1 MTEHA
6 ADSRGPADSA
16 ARAAR
21 ARRELWIWLTPVL
34 LALALLSIAGAS
46 RAWAPR
52 GWMPEPLLGLVLLGG
67 ALAGA
72 LHRPFGGASLALGAV
87 IVYPGFEHL
96 GIVPV
101 AVLVPFA
108 LAGAE
113 LLQRWIEAHR
123 DLPLPERRSLSRLA
137 GWVAI
142 AELSVLAAGA
152 IFLLVPD
159 RFALAAMVSAL
170 VWLAIPAAYE
180 LIIRRSVRRESALDF
195 LRSQTPLL
203 YDLAGLVLGA
213 LVVVVA
219 GGAGW
224 VTAWVVLGAFALLAG
239 EAARNG
245 LAAAGHV
252 RRLDEAHRLRRAGAA
267 LAEGG
272 AGILGV
278 AEQVRTECA
287 ALLPFSWFQLELE
300 APDLGRR
307 SWSAAAAAPLEE
319 GEPQPPPQPPAL
331 PGIHRRGAWHRL
343 ERTLAADGVRLGELR
358 LWCDPRRLEPR
369 AAEML
374 DALLPQMGA
383 SVRGALLDRATR
395 TDRLTGAASRRVLE
409 QRLAEAFAVARE
421 EGRSMAVVLCDLDH
435 FKRINDSFGHAA
447 GDRALAAVAAVLLAP
462 NRGRDL
468 CARFGGE
475 EFVLLF
481 EETDGETALE
491 ISERLRRRIEALEI
505 DADGRRLELTMSF
518 GVAAFPELHVRG
530 PGELLE
536 LADAALYTA
545 KHLGRNLCLL
555 DIGGGTLRTAAGDRV
570 EVAEPPEPRAPVFF
584 A

>member
-1 MTEHA
+1 MTERA
-6 ADSRGPADSA
+6 ADATGPDDA
-16 ARAAR
+16 ATRAAR

-34 LALALLSIAGAS
+34 LALALLSLAGAS

-152 IFLLVPD
+152 TFLLLPD

-195 LRSQTPLL
+195 LRSQAPLL

-267 LAEGG
+267 LAEGRRRHSRGRRAGARRMRGPPAVLLVPARARGSRPG
-272 AGILGV
+272 AG
-278 AEQVRTECA
+278 
-287 ALLPFSWFQLELE
+287 ELVGG
-300 APDLGRR
+300 GR
-307 SWSAAAAAPLEE
+307 W
-319 GEPQPPPQPPAL
+319 
-331 PGIHRRGAWHRL
+331 
-343 ERTLAADGVRLGELR
+343 
-358 LWCDPRRLEPR
+358 R
-369 AAEML
+369 ARA
-374 DALLPQMGA
+374 G
-383 SVRGALLDRATR
+383 GTRAT
-395 TDRLTGAASRRVLE
+395 TGAAGSPRHSP
-409 QRLAEAFAVARE
+409 ARGV
-421 EGRSMAVVLCDLDH
+421 EGRRTRAGRAAADRLGPPLVRPAAD
-435 FKRINDSFGHAA
+435 RAA
-447 GDRALAAVAAVLLAP
+447 GARAASTASCRRWP
-462 NRGRDL
+462 HR
-468 CARFGGE
+468 CAKRSSNGLPKSTG
-475 EFVLLF
+475 
-481 EETDGETALE
+481 
-491 ISERLRRRIEALEI
+491 
-505 DADGRRLELTMSF
+505 
-518 GVAAFPELHVRG
+518 
-530 PGELLE
+530 
-536 LADAALYTA
+536 
-545 KHLGRNLCLL
+545 
-555 DIGGGTLRTAAGDRV
+555 
-570 EVAEPPEPRAPVFF
+570 
-584 A
+584 